1 VDPIKYLNEIIYDV
15 DVAIL
20 ANGNMNRLTR
30 SVLGAVERW
39 FQDVDI
45 IIPMNDMQLDSSTK
59 SRMLETA
66 LKEMH
71 EAFTLELERIKN
83 GGVNNPE
90 THEALAMIVDPLW
103 REVASLHA
111 EIFNIEFEALRPKDF
126 EEINERI
133 SVMEEI
139 TGMNRKELQERASK
153 DLRVRKMLGDMG
165 LLPTDLND

>member
-1 VDPIKYLNEIIYDV
+1 MDPIKYLNEIIDDV
-15 DVAIL
+15 EVAIL
-20 ANGNMNRLTR
+20 ANSNMSRLTR
-30 SVLGAVERW
+30 PVLGAVERW

-45 IIPMNDMQLDSSTK
+45 IIPMNVMQMDSNTK
-59 SRMLETA
+59 TRMLETA
-66 LKEMH
+66 LVEMKD
-71 EAFTLELERIKN
+71 AFTMELERIKK
-83 GGVNNPE
+83 GGVSNPE
-90 THEALAMIVDPLW
+90 THEALAQIVDPLW
-103 REVASLHA
+103 REIASLHA
-111 EIFNIEFEALRPKDF
+111 EVFNIEFEALRPKDF